1 MTRRIAVIQDL
12 SCIGRCSLAVA
23 MSVIPV
29 LGVETAVIPT
39 AILSN
44 HTAFSNFTF
53 VDFTR
58 EAEDIIDH
66 WKQQDFKFDAIYI
79 GYLGSVDLIRMTE
92 RFIHTFRSENTFVIL
107 DPAFGDHGRLYT
119 GFDMH
124 YVEVLKKLCNEA
136 DVILPNVTEACFLLG
151 EKYSEDTACSRM
163 LMENAHKLLSGR
175 LKNVLITSCI
185 FNDHEISL
193 ACVGEKPFIY
203 SHERLS
209 LSMHGTGDLFASVFS
224 GLVTRSWDI
233 ESAAKL
239 AADFT
244 SDCIAYSMKLDDH
257 RWYGVDYEPMLPEL
271 VRRTMGWKP

>member
-1 MTRRIAVIQDL
+1 MIQMTRRIAVIQDL

-53 VDFTR
+53 VDFTK

-66 WKQQDFKFDAIYI
+66 WKEQDFKFDAIYI

-92 RFIHTFRSENTFVIL
+92 RFIRTFRGENTFVIL
-107 DPAFGDHGRLYT
+107 DPAFGDNGKLYT
-119 GFDMH
+119 GFDMR
-124 YVEVLKKLCNEA
+124 YVQALKKLCAEA

-151 EKYSEDTACSRM
+151 EEFSEDTACSEL
-163 LMENAHKLLSGR
+163 LMERTQQLLTGR
-175 LKNVLITSCI
+175 LKNVLITSCR

-209 LSMHGTGDLFASVFS
+209 LSLHGTGDLFASVFS
-224 GLVTRSWDI
+224 GLVTRGWEI
-233 ESAAKL
+233 ERAARL

-244 SDCIAYSMKLDDH
+244 SDCIAYSMSLPDH
-257 RWYGVDYEPMLPEL
+257 RWYGVDYEGMLPEL
-271 VRRTMGWKP
+271 IRRLQQ

>member
-1 MTRRIAVIQDL
+1 MIQMTRRIAVIQDL

-53 VDFTR
+53 VDFTK

-66 WKQQDFKFDAIYI
+66 WKEQDFKFDAIYI

-92 RFIHTFRSENTFVIL
+92 RFIRTFRGENTFVIL
-107 DPAFGDHGRLYT
+107 DPAFGDNGKLYT
-119 GFDMH
+119 GFDMR
-124 YVEVLKKLCNEA
+124 YVQALKKLCAEA

-151 EKYSEDTACSRM
+151 EEFSEDTACSEM
-163 LMENAHKLLSGR
+163 LMERTQQLLTGR
-175 LKNVLITSCI
+175 LKNVLITSCR
-185 FNDHEISL
+185 FNGHEISL

-209 LSMHGTGDLFASVFS
+209 LSLHGTGDLFASVFS
-224 GLVTRSWDI
+224 GLVTRGWEI
-233 ESAAKL
+233 ERAARL

-244 SDCIAYSMKLDDH
+244 SDCIAYSMSLPDH
-257 RWYGVDYEPMLPEL
+257 RWYGVDYEGMLPEL
-271 VRRTMGWKP
+271 IRRIQ

>member
-12 SCIGRCSLAVA
+12 SCVGRCSLAVA

-44 HTAFSNFTF
+44 HTAFQGFTF
-53 VDFTR
+53 VDFTK
-58 EAEDIIDH
+58 EAEEIIDL
-66 WKQQDFKFDAIYI
+66 WKKHDFKFDSIYI

-92 RFIHTFRSENTFVIL
+92 RFIRTFRDENTFVIL
-107 DPAFGDHGRLYT
+107 DPAFGDHGKLYT
-119 GFDMH
+119 GFDMQ
-124 YVEVLKKLCNEA
+124 YVAELKKLCAEA

-151 EKYSEDTACSRM
+151 EEYSEGTACSHM
-163 LMENAHKLLSGR
+163 LMEKADKLLEGR
-175 LKNVLITSCI
+175 LRNVLITSCV

-193 ACVGEKPFIY
+193 ACIGEKPFIY

-224 GLVTRSWDI
+224 GLVTRGWDI

-244 SDCIAYSMKLDDH
+244 GDCISYSMNLPDH
-257 RWYGVDYEPMLPEL
+257 RWYGVDYEGMLPEL
-271 VRRTMGWKP
+271 IRRVNT

>member
-53 VDFTR
+53 VDFTK

-66 WKQQDFKFDAIYI
+66 WKEQDFKFDAIYI

-92 RFIHTFRSENTFVIL
+92 RFIRTFRGENTFVIL
-107 DPAFGDHGRLYT
+107 DPAFGDNGKLYT
-119 GFDMH
+119 GFDMR
-124 YVEVLKKLCNEA
+124 YVQALKKLCAEA

-151 EKYSEDTACSRM
+151 EEFSENTACSEM
-163 LMENAHKLLSGR
+163 LMERTQQLLTGR
-175 LKNVLITSCI
+175 LKNVLITSCR

-209 LSMHGTGDLFASVFS
+209 LSLHGTGDLFASVFS
-224 GLVTRSWDI
+224 GLVTRGWEI
-233 ESAAKL
+233 ERAARL

-244 SDCIAYSMKLDDH
+244 SDCIAYSMSLPDH
-257 RWYGVDYEPMLPEL
+257 RWYGVDYEGMLPEL
-271 VRRTMGWKP
+271 IRRLQR

>member
-1 MTRRIAVIQDL
+1 MIQMTRRIAVIQDL

-53 VDFTR
+53 VDFTK

-66 WKQQDFKFDAIYI
+66 WKEQDFKFDAIYI

-92 RFIHTFRSENTFVIL
+92 RFIRTFRGENTFVIL
-107 DPAFGDHGRLYT
+107 DPAFGDNGKLYT
-119 GFDMH
+119 GFDMR
-124 YVEVLKKLCNEA
+124 YVQALKKLCAEA

-151 EKYSEDTACSRM
+151 EEFSENTACSEM
-163 LMENAHKLLSGR
+163 LMERTQQLLTGR
-175 LKNVLITSCI
+175 LKNVLITSCR

-209 LSMHGTGDLFASVFS
+209 LSLHGTGDLFASVFS
-224 GLVTRSWDI
+224 GLVTRGWEI
-233 ESAAKL
+233 ERAARL

-244 SDCIAYSMKLDDH
+244 SDCIAYSMSLPDH
-257 RWYGVDYEPMLPEL
+257 RWYGVDYEGMLPEL
-271 VRRTMGWKP
+271 IRRLQR

>member
-39 AILSN
+39 AILSS
-44 HTAFSNFTF
+44 HTAFSSFTF
-53 VDFTR
+53 VDFTK

-66 WKQQDFKFDAIYI
+66 WKRQEFTFDAIYI
-79 GYLGSVDLIRMTE
+79 GYLGSVDLIRMTQ
-92 RFIHTFRSENTFVIL
+92 RFIRTFRGENTFVIL
-107 DPAFGDHGRLYT
+107 DPAFGDHGKLYT
-119 GFDMH
+119 GFDMR
-124 YVEVLKKLCNEA
+124 YVDELKKLCAEA

-151 EKYSEDTACSRM
+151 EDFSEGIPCSRM
-163 LMENAHKLLSGR
+163 LMERAGELLTGR
-175 LKNVLITSCI
+175 LKNVLITSCS
-185 FNDHEISL
+185 FSENEISL
-193 ACVGEKPFIY
+193 ACVGENPFVY

-224 GLVTRSWDI
+224 GLVTRGWRI
-233 ESAAKL
+233 EAAARL

-244 SDCIAYSMKLDDH
+244 SDCISYSMKKSDR
-257 RWYGVDYEPMLPEL
+257 RWYGVEYEGMLPEL
-271 VRRTMGWKP
+271 IRRIDI

>member
-44 HTAFSNFTF
+44 HTAFSSFTF
-53 VDFTR
+53 VDFTK

-79 GYLGSVDLIRMTE
+79 GYLGSIDLIRMTE
-92 RFIHTFRSENTFVIL
+92 RFIRTFRGENTYVIL

-119 GFDMH
+119 GFDMN
-124 YVEVLKKLCNEA
+124 YVAELKKLCAEA

-151 EKYSEDTACSRM
+151 EAFSEDAACSRM
-163 LMENAHKLLSGR
+163 LMQRAGELLTGR
-175 LKNVLITSCI
+175 LRNVLITSCQ
-185 FNDHEISL
+185 FSDHEISL
-193 ACVGEKPFIY
+193 ACVGENAFVY
-203 SHERLS
+203 SHERLTM
-209 LSMHGTGDLFASVFS
+209 SMHGTGDLFASVFS
-224 GLVTRSWDI
+224 GLVTRGWNI
-233 ESAAKL
+233 EKAARL

-244 SDCIAYSMKLDDH
+244 SDCISYSMKLDDH
-257 RWYGVDYEPMLPEL
+257 RWYGVDYEGMLPEL
-271 VRRTMGWKP
+271 IRRVQN